1 VRPILIGE
9 LLFDLLPDG
18 QAVPGGAPFIV
29 AWHLR
34 GFGWDPLLISAVGT
48 DAYGETM
55 LGILRDWG
63 LDTSGIQRC
72 QIAPT
77 GTVQVRLEQGQPTFH
92 IPPDLAFDYLEL
104 EHALA
109 VVKDA
114 LKDAGSG
121 SLVYHGT
128 LAARTPASRQFLSSF
143 LDQVA
148 MPVLV
153 DVNLR
158 DPYWDQAFVQEVV
171 QRCDYLKVNQAE
183 FEILMGTQA
192 NPTTVQELCRRYGVD
207 SAIVTL
213 GSQGAILGTAEQVWI
228 GDPVPV
234 THLVDTV
241 GAGDA
246 FTSVWILGTLLG
258 WDPEVCLQRG
268 LAFSAR
274 MCENPGGTSLDRGL
288 YAQFRQVWQ
297 P

>member
-1 VRPILIGE
+1 MRPILLGE

-34 GFGWDPLLISAVGT
+34 GFGADPLLISAVGT

-77 GTVQVRLEQGQPTFH
+77 GTVQVRLEQDQPTFH
-92 IPPDLAFDYLEL
+92 IPPDLAFDHLEL
-104 EHALA
+104 EQALA
-109 VVKDA
+109 AVKA
-114 LKDAGSG
+114 AGSG

-128 LAARTPASRQFLSSF
+128 LAARTAPARQFLSSF
-143 LDQVA
+143 LEQVA

-171 QRCDYLKVNQAE
+171 QRCDYLKVNQTE
-183 FEILMGTQA
+183 FEILMGTTA
-192 NPTTVQELCRRYGVD
+192 NRMTVQELCQRYGVAR
-207 SAIVTL
+207 AIVTL
-213 GSQGAILGTAEQVWI
+213 GSQGAILGTAEQVWS

-234 THLVDTV
+234 THLADTV

-258 WDPEVCLQRG
+258 WDPDVCLQRG

-274 MCENPGGTSLDRGL
+274 MCEISGGTSPDRQI
-288 YAQFRQVWQ
+288 YAHFCQAWQ
-297 P
+297 L